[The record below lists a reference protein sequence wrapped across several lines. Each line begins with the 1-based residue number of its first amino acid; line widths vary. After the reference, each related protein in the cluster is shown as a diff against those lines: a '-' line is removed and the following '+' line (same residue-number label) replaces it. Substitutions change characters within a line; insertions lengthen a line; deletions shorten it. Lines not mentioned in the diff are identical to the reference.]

1 MIRCGFSLLFA
12 GLLVLAP
19 SIAHGQTQSVT
30 TFLDIQINTV
40 AGEIAE
46 RKKTNP
52 AATLLDGEIDLYAAR
67 GVQQGTLARLLAD
80 FEELRSDEQIGATS
94 TASGSTTLVSKGTV
108 PKIFSLAME
117 NGAISRS
124 QSGTT
129 LTFRG
134 NVAGVIDAMAGKGFI
149 KTSSSGVDPAHDLLK
164 RVSFSASFDASRG
177 SIPPQAATFKGD
189 QQQLSQFSVRA
200 QLVDRRDP
208 LRPEYARAWQA
219 LSMGP
224 TVALNQAAAAL
235 GAVLRDD
242 PAFKT
247 WLVEAS
253 RAIAAIGADA
263 AAVRSAL
270 VSQMDRFP
278 LAALRQSTIQALANY
293 DRAAATFTAD
303 RQKILNDIAAG
314 PQAALEFTN
323 DRPTHGPTTSNYRA
337 VGTVG
342 GSFDLTGNAS
352 MSIFDAIPLGASGRV
367 RDFQLGGELSV
378 RVGSIETTGP
388 FVVAFAG
395 KYIHQYEN
403 SFDEGGIVVP
413 GTKGTTAIGQMKLTI
428 PVKGSG
434 VRMPLSVTFANRTDL
449 IKEKEIRG
457 NVGITYDLDMLFAK
471 FKP

>member
-1 MIRCGFSLLFA
+1 MTRYLFSLLCA
-12 GLLVLAP
+12 GVLVAAP
-19 SIAHGQTQSVT
+19 STAHGQTQSVT
-30 TFLDIQINTV
+30 TFLDTQINTV

-52 AATLLDGEIDLYAAR
+52 AATLLEGDIDLYAAR
-67 GVQQGTLARLLAD
+67 GVQLGTLARLLAD
-80 FEELRSDEQIGATS
+80 FEEVRSDEQIGATS
-94 TASGSTTLVSKGTV
+94 TASGTTTLVSKGTV
-108 PKIFSLAME
+108 PKIFSFAME

-134 NVAGVIDAMAGKGFI
+134 TVAGVADVMAGKGFI

-164 RVSFSASFDASRG
+164 LVSFSASFDTSRG
-177 SIPPQAATFKGD
+177 STPSETATFKGD
-189 QQQLSQFSVRA
+189 QQQLSQWSLRA

-247 WLVEAS
+247 WFVEAS
-253 RAIAAIGADA
+253 SAIAAIGADA

-278 LAALRQSTIQALANY
+278 LAALRQSTVQALANY
-293 DRAAATFTAD
+293 DRTAAIFTAE
-303 RQKILNDIAAG
+303 RQRILNDIAAG
-314 PQAALEFTN
+314 PQVALELTN
-323 DRPTHGPTTSNYRA
+323 DRPTRGPTTSNYRV

-352 MSIFDAIPLGASGRV
+352 MSLFNTIPLGASRRV
-367 RDFQLGGELSV
+367 RDVQVSGELSV
-378 RVGSIETTGP
+378 RLGSIETTGP

-395 KYIHQYEN
+395 KFVHQYEN
-403 SFDEGGIVVP
+403 SFDESGIVVP
-413 GTKGTTAIGQMKLTI
+413 DTKGTTAIGQLKLTI

-449 IKEKEIRG
+449 IKEKQIRG
-457 NVGITYDLDMLFAK
+457 NVGISYDLDMLFAR